1 MARGVG
7 IMFILIGLLTITGM
21 ISLATEGNEMTST
34 GTDMISMNMNNP
46 SQEDSETN
54 DIKHN
59 TNMNMNMK

>member
-1 MARGVG
+1 
-7 IMFILIGLLTITGM
+7 
-21 ISLATEGNEMTST
+21 MTST

-59 TNMNMNMK
+59 TSMNMNMK